1 MNAPLGVVQQ
11 PRSELL
17 DAVAYLEKALTA
29 ARGHAVWTEELR
41 DHLSRLRNDF
51 LAHVDGVEG
60 DAGLYRDIMRTSPR
74 LAYRISRLSVEHD
87 SISREIDEVLAL
99 ADDGADDAAGDR
111 DSWVDRFYQRAR
123 GLLRLLT
130 RHRQREA
137 DLIYEAYETDIG
149 GET

>member
-17 DAVAYLEKALTA
+17 DAVAYLEQALTS
-29 ARGHAVWTEELR
+29 ARGHAVWTEEIR
-41 DHLSRLRNDF
+41 DHLGRLRNDF
-51 LAHVDGVEG
+51 LAHVRGAEG
-60 DAGLYRDIMRTSPR
+60 DSGLYRDIMRTSPR

-99 ADDGADDAAGDR
+99 ARDVPDDR
-111 DSWVDRFYQRAR
+111 DSWVDRVYQSARA
-123 GLLRLLT
+123 LLRRLS